1 MGKHQLFS
9 KIPPKELIIKL
20 LNCFGFT
27 DFNDHRCVC
36 KKYFKKLKILE
47 NIESI
52 LPELQKYYL
61 PCKAKTY
68 LFKLTNNS
76 AMTILRQCIR
86 PYNYVV
92 IGKEKYINGEKIIN
106 YHIESKVK
114 TQLIPII
121 ENENIIVTF
130 S

>member
-9 KIPPKELIIKL
+9 KVPPKELILKL
-20 LNCFGFT
+20 LHCFGFT
-27 DFNDHRCVC
+27 DFDDRRCIC

-47 NIESI
+47 NIEI
-52 LPELQKYYL
+52 LLPELQKYYL

-68 LFKLTNNS
+68 LHKLTNNS
-76 AMTILRQCIR
+76 AMTLLRQCIR

-106 YHIESKVK
+106 YNLESKAKV
-114 TQLIPII
+114 QLKPII

-130 S
+130 T

>member
-20 LNCFGFT
+20 LNCFGFK
-27 DFNDHRCVC
+27 DFEDQRCIC
-36 KKYFKKLKILE
+36 KKYFTKLKILD
-47 NIESI
+47 NIQTI

-68 LFKLTNNS
+68 LSKLTNNS

-86 PYNYVV
+86 PFEYNIV
-92 IGKEKYINGEKIIN
+92 GKEKYINGEKIIN
-106 YHIESKVK
+106 YHIESKIK
-114 TQLIPII
+114 TQLKPII
-121 ENENIIVTF
+121 ENNHVILTF